1 MFFQQNRPRAKAI
14 LRIQAEKSNTPP
26 EGSIMDKIVRDS
38 ITPQVPGFYRIPQ
51 ICQEYS
57 GAREYWLNLS
67 SDSTTMQALWF
78 YFSY

>member
-1 MFFQQNRPRAKAI
+1 
-14 LRIQAEKSNTPP
+14 
-26 EGSIMDKIVRDS
+26 MDKIVSDS

-78 YFSY
+78 YFFYLYKMLQICPEYSPPFFEKNRGSMRSTF